1 MNKITHEPSELSSS
15 HEGSLDYLLPF
26 GGRLLAL
33 ERNILKYRALEMIL
47 AIFYCEHLKRKMQR
61 VVDSNAG
68 FRKTTNIGGKK
79 AGHRTNGAM
88 TGKRVMRL
96 LQEWQLINEGE
107 AKAIREL
114 VDFRNVIAH
123 EVQSAVSDVGGS
135 RFVRELNRLD
145 SSRPKYSH
153 GAVERLKGLIALLDD
168 RTHNTDLTLTIDF
181 EPLEF
186 EAAER
191 IYELELRRLRN
202 TIDRQYEQR
211 KQTIRKLNDEL
222 VLSEAEWGFDYH
234 PSDPENKFANGRLT
248 ERGIKVCYR
257 LYDLGKSPMAVALLM
272 QISLHA
278 AKRRRT
284 QWESHKD

>member
-1 MNKITHEPSELSSS
+1 MSSFQ
-15 HEGSLDYLLPF
+15 EGSLNYLLPF
-26 GGRLLAL
+26 GGRLPAL
-33 ERNILKYRALEMIL
+33 ERNILKYRAVEMIL

-88 TGKRVMRL
+88 TGKRIVRL
-96 LQEWQLINEGE
+96 LQKWQLINERE

-135 RFVRELNRLD
+135 RIVRELNRLD

-168 RTHNTDLTLTIDF
+168 RTQNSGLTLIIDF

-191 IYELELRRLRN
+191 TYELELQRLRN
-202 TIDRQYEQR
+202 TIDRQYEKR

-222 VLSEAEWGFDYH
+222 VLSEAEWGFDHH
-234 PSDPENKFANGRLT
+234 PSDPKNKFANGRLT

-272 QISLHA
+272 QISLQA

>member
-1 MNKITHEPSELSSS
+1 M
-15 HEGSLDYLLPF
+15 DYLLPF
-26 GGRLLAL
+26 GGRLPAL
-33 ERNILKYRALEMIL
+33 ERSILKYRALEMIL
-47 AIFYCEHLKRKMQR
+47 AIFYCEHLKRKMKK

-68 FRKTTNIGGKK
+68 FRKSTNIRGKK
-79 AGHRTNGAM
+79 AGQRRTGGM

-96 LQEWQLINEGE
+96 LQEWRLINEDE
-107 AKAIREL
+107 AEAIREL

-135 RFVRELNRLD
+135 GFVRELNRLD
-145 SSRPKYSH
+145 GSRPRYTY
-153 GAVERLKGLIALLDD
+153 GAVDRLKGLIALLDA
-168 RTHNTDLTLTIDF
+168 RIQKAGLTLIIGF
-181 EPLEF
+181 ESLEF

-191 IYELELRRLRN
+191 TYELELQRLRN
-202 TIDRQYEQR
+202 SIDRQYEQR

-222 VLSEAEWGFDYH
+222 VLSGAEWGFEHH

-272 QISLHA
+272 QISLRA

-284 QWESHKD
+284 QWDRHRD